1 MIEIALEHP
10 EEKKKYGRL
19 NNFENAQ
26 DRPETLVTIVQSA
39 IDDFFEISNEVF
51 TRAFRPFGEILIPT
65 RYQNHR
71 NTTLLNGTFNVFWYV

>member
-26 DRPETLVTIVQSA
+26 DRPETFKSQLCS
-39 IDDFFEISNEVF
+39 
-51 TRAFRPFGEILIPT
+51 
-65 RYQNHR
+65 
-71 NTTLLNGTFNVFWYV
+71 LLSMIFSKYRMKYLPERLDRLEKF